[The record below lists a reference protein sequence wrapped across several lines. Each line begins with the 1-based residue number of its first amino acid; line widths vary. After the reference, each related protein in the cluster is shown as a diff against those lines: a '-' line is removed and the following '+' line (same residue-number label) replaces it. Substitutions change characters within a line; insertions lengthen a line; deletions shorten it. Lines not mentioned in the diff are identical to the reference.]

1 MKNKLHIMLALAAIS
16 ATVLSVAQTDSTQ
29 VKESQIQEIII
40 PEETIIEGKNMR
52 LILKEKQVIGKNG
65 DGKDTVTK
73 HSFKIVTKDR
83 KERNAYQDEL
93 IDELLVTEG
102 VDFIET
108 SWSNF
113 HLGLNNL
120 LNRDGKLEPEPG
132 SKYGE
137 MKISPANSINFQW
150 DIVTQAMNIYQGKVR
165 LVYGVGIDYNNYRFQ
180 ENITLN
186 TDSMRLMVTEDGIN
200 YDKNKLV
207 TQHLNVPVM
216 LNFKLSPKGTEDD
229 VYISAGANFGYL
241 IGSHQKQV
249 WDDNGKKKSKV
260 RDDYSLEQ
268 FRVGYE
274 VQFGYKNIV
283 LFGKY
288 FSNSMFK
295 ANQGPELRTV
305 SAGILIGKV

>member
-1 MKNKLHIMLALAAIS
+1 MLAVVAIS
-16 ATVLSVAQTDSTQ
+16 VTALSVAQTDSTQ
-29 VKESQIQEIII
+29 VKDSQTQEVQI
-40 PEETIIEGKNMR
+40 PEETIIEGKNVR
-52 LILKEKQVIGKNG
+52 LILKEKQVIEETG
-65 DGKDTVTK
+65 DVTDTLTK
-73 HSFKIVTKDR
+73 HSFEIVTKVREER
-83 KERNAYQDEL
+83 KAYEEDH
-93 IDELLVTEG
+93 IDEHQVSEG

-113 HLGLNNL
+113 HLGLNNV
-120 LNRDGKLEPEPG
+120 LNSAGNLEPEEG
-132 SKYGE
+132 YGN
-137 MKISPANSINFQW
+137 MAISGANSVNFQW
-150 DIVTQAMNIYQGKVR
+150 DIVSQALNIYQGKVR
-165 LVYGVGIDYNNYRFQ
+165 LVYGIGIDYNNYRFQ
-180 ENITLN
+180 KNITLN
-186 TDSMRLMVTEDGIN
+186 PDSMPLMVTEDGIN

-249 WDDNGKKKSKV
+249 WDDGGKKKNKI

-288 FSNSMFK
+288 FPNSMFK
-295 ANQGPELRTV
+295 VNQGPELRTV

>member
-1 MKNKLHIMLALAAIS
+1 MKNKLQIMLATVAIS
-16 ATVLSVAQTDSTQ
+16 VTALSVAQTDSSQ
-29 VKESQIQEIII
+29 VKDSPTQEVQI
-40 PEETIIEGKNMR
+40 PEETIIEGKNVR
-52 LILKEKQVIGKNG
+52 LILKEKQVIEETR
-65 DGKDTVTK
+65 DVTDTLTK
-73 HSFKIVTKDR
+73 HSFEIVTKDR
-83 KERNAYQDEL
+83 EERKAYEEGQVDEHQ
-93 IDELLVTEG
+93 VSEG

-113 HLGLNNL
+113 HLGLNNV
-120 LNRDGKLEPEPG
+120 LNSAGKLEPEEG
-132 SKYGE
+132 YGN
-137 MKISPANSINFQW
+137 MAISAANSVNFQW
-150 DIVTQAMNIYQGKVR
+150 DIVSQAMNIYQGKVR
-165 LVYGVGIDYNNYRFQ
+165 LVYGIGIDYNNYRFQ
-180 ENITLN
+180 KNITLN
-186 TDSMRLMVTEDGIN
+186 PDSMPLMVTEDGIN

-249 WDDNGKKKSKV
+249 WDDGGKKKNKI

-288 FSNSMFK
+288 FPNSMFK

>member
-1 MKNKLHIMLALAAIS
+1 MKNKLHIMLSLAAIS

-29 VKESQIQEIII
+29 VKESKIQEIEI
-40 PEETIIEGKNMR
+40 PKETIIEGKNMR

-65 DGKDTVTK
+65 EGKDTVAK
-73 HSFKIVTKDR
+73 HSFEIVTKDR
-83 KERNAYQDEL
+83 KERNAHE
-93 IDELLVTEG
+93 DELLVAEG
-102 VDFIET
+102 IDFIET

-120 LNRDGKLEPEPG
+120 LNRDGKLDPEPG
-132 SKYGE
+132 PEYGE
-137 MKISPANSINFQW
+137 MIISPANSINFQW
-150 DIVTQAMNIYQGKVR
+150 DIVTQAMNIYKGKVR
-165 LVYGVGIDYNNYRFQ
+165 LVYGIGIDYNNYRFQ
-180 ENITLN
+180 KNITLN
-186 TDSMRLMVTEDGIN
+186 PDSMPLMVTEDGIN

-249 WDDNGKKKSKV
+249 WDDNGKKKNKV